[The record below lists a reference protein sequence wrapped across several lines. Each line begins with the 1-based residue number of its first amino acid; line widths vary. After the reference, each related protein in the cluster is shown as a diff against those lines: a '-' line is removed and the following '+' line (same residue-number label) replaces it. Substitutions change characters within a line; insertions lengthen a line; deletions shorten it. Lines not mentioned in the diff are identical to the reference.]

1 LNTGTPQWTAEFFA
15 NGVEIGLG
23 AYAVNPSNTNQL
35 VIGTYRKTGDF
46 TNVIHHQRAEPL
58 NEAAFNPTVGRL
70 RPAPATDA
78 LA

>member
-35 VIGTYRKTGDF
+35 VIGTYSE
-46 TNVIHHQRAEPL
+46 N
-58 NEAAFNPTVGRL
+58 GRFHK
-70 RPAPATDA
+70 RHSSSKG
-78 LA
+78 